1 MQAARVVP
9 VRAVALAVLL
19 AAGLAG
25 AEDEKWEKDG
35 TKNGVTVWTRSVAG
49 SEIKEIKAV
58 GTITASTDDVWKHL
72 IESKTFLK
80 VMPDVVASK
89 EVGTCGDNC
98 AYFYQKLHH
107 PPLKDRHYILKINWE
122 IKTDDK
128 GFKTYK
134 RWWKATKEKSPS
146 DPGAA
151 LLLEKMSG
159 SWNLVPADDG
169 KSTKLTYRN
178 HVEMGGVVPIA
189 LVNPAAVSNAYVFM
203 KNLKKAF
210 KK

>member
-1 MQAARVVP
+1 M
-9 VRAVALAVLL
+9 
-19 AAGLAG
+19 
-25 AEDEKWEKDG
+25 E
-35 TKNGVTVWTRSVAG
+35 G

-58 GTITASTDDVWKHL
+58 GTIPAKTDDVWAYL

-89 EVGTCGDNC
+89 NIGSCGDTC
-98 AYFYQKLHH
+98 AYYYQKLHH
-107 PPLKDRHYILKINWE
+107 PPLKDRIYVLKIQWE
-122 IKTDDK
+122 VKEDEK
-128 GFKTYK
+128 GLKTYK
-134 RWWKATKEKSPS
+134 RWWKATKEKSPP
-146 DPGAA
+146 DAGEA

-169 KSTKLTYRN
+169 SSTKLTYRN
-178 HVEMGGVVPIA
+178 HVEMGGVVPVA

-203 KNLKKAF
+203 KNLKNAF